1 MAKDPYAS
9 KGDSDSPFATRR
21 GNADPV
27 DINANSP
34 GSQNMGDLGDYANLR
49 EPKAPTEATGA
60 GETDKS
66 LQAP

>member
-1 MAKDPYAS
+1 MAKDPYKS
-9 KGDSDSPFATRR
+9 QGDSDSPPAIRR

-27 DINANSP
+27 DINQNSP
-34 GSQNMGDLGDYANLR
+34 GSQRMGDFGDYANPR

-60 GETDKS
+60 GETNSK